1 MSYSF
6 LSKFSLKDDQ
16 KTMLYFKTKIGWDF
30 YDLNKVNQNKKQKKT
45 KPRRFVVGYV
55 HGACYSALY
64 NVISL
69 RTCNCRK
76 AGHAKRDLKH
86 SCFDLCIPEAVLKY
100 WN

>member
-1 MSYSF
+1 MT
-6 LSKFSLKDDQ
+6 LIKL
-16 KTMLYFKTKIGWDF
+16 TKTK
-30 YDLNKVNQNKKQKKT
+30 NKKKP

-69 RTCNCRK
+69 RTCNRRK

-86 SCFDLCIPEAVLKY
+86 SCFDLCIPEAV
-100 WN
+100 